1 MDQLAHVV
9 DDTRPRVDRDEV
21 RRLLVGVLG
30 PTLAAGRSD

>member
-1 MDQLAHVV
+1 MDQLAHAP

>member
-1 MDQLAHVV
+1 VDQLAHAL
-9 DDTRPRVDRDEV
+9 DDTRPPLDRDEV

>member
-21 RRLLVGVLG
+21 RRPLVDMVE

>member
-1 MDQLAHVV
+1 MDQLAHAR